1 MNGKIQFY
9 KQTDEP
15 RDSNPGSCCYGCTN
29 ASTMLQPV
37 RLSTKIFVLVQS
49 FLLST
54 YKMDTSFL
62 VTIKCMCHSWCEMVM
77 SDVILATFENGYV
90 WCHHS
95 LWEMVMSDVIL
106 VTFETGYV
114 WYHHSLCELVMS
126 SVVLA
131 TFENGY
137 ELYHFFGHAKIQLGS
152 RLIGRCICSFL
163 WP

>member
-95 LWEMVMSDVIL
+95 LCEMVMSDV
-106 VTFETGYV
+106 
-114 WYHHSLCELVMS
+114 
-126 SVVLA
+126 VLA
-131 TFENGY
+131 TFDNGY
-137 ELYHFFGHAKIQLGS
+137 ELYHFFFFLNGPNPA
-152 RLIGRCICSFL
+152 SFFSL
-163 WP
+163 FSSFQYTVDSKQMFNI